1 MTEEKIILLRE
12 YAEALLPP
20 SEIAVLL
27 EIPAD
32 QRKTFVYNCKHTPGS
47 VEYETFQIGRLTT
60 KLSLRKT
67 VVKLAIAGSPAAEP
81 LADKFI
87 TEQLIEK

>member
-1 MTEEKIILLRE
+1 MTDEQIALLRE
-12 YAEALLPP
+12 YSEALLPP
-20 SEIAVLL
+20 AEIAVLL
-27 EIPAD
+27 GIPAD
-32 QRKTFVYNCKHTPGS
+32 KRKTFVFNCKSTPGT
-47 VEYETFQIGRLTT
+47 VEYETFQTGRLTT

-87 TEQLIEK
+87 TEQLLDK

>member
-1 MTEEKIILLRE
+1 MNEEKTLLLKE
-12 YAEALLPP
+12 YAEALMPP
-20 SEIAVLL
+20 SEIAILL
-27 EIPAD
+27 GIPISD
-32 QRKTFVYNCKHTPGS
+32 RKTFVFNCKNTPGS
-47 VEYETFQIGRLTT
+47 IEYEAFQAGRLAT